1 MNSLRRRWRTLVP
14 KNVKPLE
21 KVHPS
26 NVLPQSNRNASA
38 KKTKRATTLS
48 PNELIDIEVFERWLD
63 NLDAPRQESYLE
75 FVRETYSVIE
85 SFLYARFLGYKGA
98 INGCTSW
105 INLHYPKPDHRQSL
119 LIEIEEM
126 KEDIRKLREDIENMA
141 VKRDVGVARIAAMQ
155 KELRST
161 ISQVE
166 SYTANRDK
174 RGLLLAGADIA
185 IRELLSVFRD
195 DPIEGPIEEASMSV
209 WAKIQLSE

>member
-1 MNSLRRRWRTLVP
+1 MNSPRRRWRTLVP

-26 NVLPQSNRNASA
+26 NVLPQSSRSVSG
-38 KKTKRATTLS
+38 KKTKRETTLS
-48 PNELIDIEVFERWLD
+48 PNELIDIEVFEQWLD

-75 FVRETYSVIE
+75 FVRESYSVIE

-98 INGCTSW
+98 INGCVSW
-105 INLHYPKPDHRQSL
+105 VNTNYPKPDHRHSL
-119 LIEIEEM
+119 LLEIEEM
-126 KEDIRKLREDIENMA
+126 KEDIRKLRDDIENMA
-141 VKRDVGVARIAAMQ
+141 VKREVGVARIAAMQ

-209 WAKIQLSE
+209 WAKIQLNE

>member
-1 MNSLRRRWRTLVP
+1 M
-14 KNVKPLE
+14 KLE
-21 KVHPS
+21 
-26 NVLPQSNRNASA
+26 
-38 KKTKRATTLS
+38 TTLS
-48 PNELIDIEVFERWLD
+48 PNELIDIDVFERWLD

-75 FVRETYSVIE
+75 FARETYSVIE
-85 SFLYARFLGYKGA
+85 SFLYARFLGYKGT

-105 INLHYPKPDHRQSL
+105 INIHYPKPDHRKSL
-119 LIEIEEM
+119 LLEIEEM